1 MTKGRRAAIYA
12 RYSTHSQRSE
22 SIEIQL
28 DASRAYCAENGLMVV
43 AEYCDYAQTGTTT
56 DRAEFQRMM
65 ADARRGL
72 FDYVVIY
79 KVTRIM
85 RNRDEMAMARIMLR
99 RSHVE
104 ILYAGE
110 DIAGGSSG
118 VLQLGMLEVLA
129 EYESALDG
137 ERIRDGIR
145 KNAERCMA
153 NGCVRY
159 GWDIVDGRYVVN
171 EDEAAV
177 VRMGVRML
185 LEGGSVAD
193 VVRAWEP
200 YRTKRGGRWRY
211 QTVRRILMR
220 RENGGEYH
228 YAGVTVPDGMPAIV
242 PMEDVERVT
251 RLLNDRHR
259 PRRRAGSTSFALTG
273 KLFDGADGSPMTGT
287 SGTSKSGASYHYY
300 RCRSC
305 GRTVGREDVET
316 RVAEAVRAALGDAGN
331 RERIADLLA
340 DAESE
345 RGGERPQS
353 EVIAGELAG
362 IEVAFSNI
370 WAAIES
376 GVAPPGGKERI
387 EALRRRQD
395 LLREELSVA
404 RAVESAELD
413 RDRALFWLDAMA
425 RSMDTEAILR
435 TFVSRVV
442 LGGPDGGD
450 GLRIAFTFDSPSEG
464 GDLAL
469 GASQGEAGDVFS
481 QLCAHSTMSAATPS
495 RMPRGGVFS
504 CRESCGICVTTF

>member
-137 ERIRDGIR
+137 GRIRDGMR
-145 KNAERCMA
+145 KDAERCMA

-177 VRMGVRML
+177 VRVGVRMI
-185 LEGGSVAD
+185 LEAGAWPTWCAPGSRTAPSAAAGGITRRCAASSCAERTAASTATRGSRC
-193 VVRAWEP
+193 RAAS
-200 YRTKRGGRWRY
+200 RRWSRW
-211 QTVRRILMR
+211 M
-220 RENGGEYH
+220 
-228 YAGVTVPDGMPAIV
+228 
-242 PMEDVERVT
+242 
-251 RLLNDRHR
+251 R
-259 PRRRAGSTSFALTG
+259 PRGRRG
-273 KLFDGADGSPMTGT
+273 
-287 SGTSKSGASYHYY
+287 Y
-300 RCRSC
+300 
-305 GRTVGREDVET
+305 
-316 RVAEAVRAALGDAGN
+316 
-331 RERIADLLA
+331 
-340 DAESE
+340 
-345 RGGERPQS
+345 
-353 EVIAGELAG
+353 
-362 IEVAFSNI
+362 
-370 WAAIES
+370 
-376 GVAPPGGKERI
+376 
-387 EALRRRQD
+387 
-395 LLREELSVA
+395 
-404 RAVESAELD
+404 
-413 RDRALFWLDAMA
+413 
-425 RSMDTEAILR
+425 
-435 TFVSRVV
+435 
-442 LGGPDGGD
+442 
-450 GLRIAFTFDSPSEG
+450 
-464 GDLAL
+464 
-469 GASQGEAGDVFS
+469 
-481 QLCAHSTMSAATPS
+481 
-495 RMPRGGVFS
+495 
-504 CRESCGICVTTF
+504 